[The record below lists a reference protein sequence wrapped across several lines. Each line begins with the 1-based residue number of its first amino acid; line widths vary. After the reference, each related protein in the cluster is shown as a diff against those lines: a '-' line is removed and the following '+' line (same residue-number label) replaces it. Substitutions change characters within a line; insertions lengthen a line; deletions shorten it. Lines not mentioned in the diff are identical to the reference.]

1 VVPARLGNRRN
12 RRQLRAGRILNSLAS
27 SVPVEVPLKQ
37 LISGLVKLSALLS
50 SRHLSAVIATGDL
63 DVESLGP
70 ELPFAHIAVVVDRHD
85 LRAQNV
91 VSARDLAG
99 DLDAL
104 RVLVVVEDG
113 VSAPVAGLALGL
125 ALGVAPLAII
135 DQSGLVDLEE
145 LEVRLLDVF
154 AVTVARGEV
163 CGGPTVVGAVPA
175 GFSSAA

>member
-1 VVPARLGNRRN
+1 
-12 RRQLRAGRILNSLAS
+12 
-27 SVPVEVPLKQ
+27 
-37 LISGLVKLSALLS
+37 
-50 SRHLSAVIATGDL
+50 
-63 DVESLGP
+63 
-70 ELPFAHIAVVVDRHD
+70 
-85 LRAQNV
+85 
-91 VSARDLAG
+91 
-99 DLDAL
+99 
-104 RVLVVVEDG
+104 
-113 VSAPVAGLALGL
+113 LGL